1 MEFVIIGN
9 LFVCL
14 VILLLML
21 KELRDMKNEIKNF
34 GAEIHGLMF
43 EDILLRNKL
52 EMYEQLLNEPKK
64 KEESK

>member
-43 EDILLRNKL
+43 EDVLLRNKL
-52 EMYEQLLNEPKK
+52 EMYERRLNEPKK

>member
-14 VILLLML
+14 VVLPLML

-34 GAEIHGLMF
+34 GAEIHGLML

-52 EMYEQLLNEPKK
+52 EMYERRLNEPKK

>member
-9 LFVCL
+9 LFGCL
-14 VILLLML
+14 VILLVML

-52 EMYEQLLNEPKK
+52 EMYERRLNEPKK
-64 KEESK
+64 KEEPK

>member
-43 EDILLRNKL
+43 EDLLLRNKL
-52 EMYEQLLNEPKK
+52 EMYEQRLNEPKK

>member
-43 EDILLRNKL
+43 EDLLLRNKL